1 MWRVPLGRRWHAV
14 KKREWAHMC
23 KWTWQWLKQETLQ
36 YSGAGGPQLEEHPP
50 PHGGVFHFRQNANWQ
65 SNIRKRYKRQ

>member
-1 MWRVPLGRRWHAV
+1 M
-14 KKREWAHMC
+14 KKREWAHV
-23 KWTWQWLKQETLQ
+23 QVDVAVAEAGDPPIL
-36 YSGAGGPQLEEHPP
+36 SGARGPQLEEHPP